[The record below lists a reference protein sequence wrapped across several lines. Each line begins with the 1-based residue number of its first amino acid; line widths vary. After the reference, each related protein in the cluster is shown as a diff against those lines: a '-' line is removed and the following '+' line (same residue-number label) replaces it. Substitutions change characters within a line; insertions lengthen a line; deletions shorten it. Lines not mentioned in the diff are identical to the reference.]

1 MPTTLLI
8 NIFYLDLKFEK
19 STIELHF
26 FSYILH
32 AYKIFKPLKTN
43 SYVINQLFQF

>member
-26 FSYILH
+26 FFLYPSCLQNIQTI
-32 AYKIFKPLKTN
+32 KDK
-43 SYVINQLFQF
+43 